1 MKKQIFILLI
11 ALVLA
16 SLACN
21 FSALS
26 GGSLPEGVLFQDDF
40 SGRGGGWD
48 SYAEDPDGMTDYA
61 GSEYRI
67 KVEVDNTDYWS
78 NPQTDDFTDVVI
90 EVDTRRA
97 GGPQE
102 NVFGV
107 QCRYQQSGSSDD
119 PIYKFYFLAIG
130 SDGYATIGKVD
141 SSTVAAGG
149 DAYTYFDYSENNAA
163 IKPNEVNRIEAR
175 CVGSTLTLSVNGVQ
189 LLSVNDSSLTS
200 GGVGLLAGTY
210 DEPGVDIYFDNFVVR
225 QP

>member
-1 MKKQIFILLI
+1 MKKQIFIVLV
-11 ALVLA
+11 ALALA

-21 FSALS
+21 FSGL
-26 GGSLPEGVLFQDDF
+26 GGGNLPEGVLFQDDF

-48 SYAEDPDGMTDYA
+48 SYTGDPEGLTDYA
-61 GSEYRI
+61 DGEYRI
-67 KVEVDNTDYWS
+67 KVDLDNTDFWS
-78 NPQTDDFTDVVI
+78 NPQTDDFADVVI
-90 EVDTRRA
+90 EVDARRA

-102 NVFGV
+102 NIFGV
-107 QCRYQQSGSSDD
+107 QCRYQQSGSGDNRT
-119 PIYKFYFLAIG
+119 YKFYFLAIG

-141 SSTVAAGG
+141 TSTAVEG

-189 LLSVNDSSLTS
+189 LLSVNDTSLTS
-200 GGVGLLAGTY
+200 GGVGLLSGTY

-225 QP
+225 KP